1 MKLPPSRESFERSH
15 TDRALLL
22 INNKAG
28 PLAATASKTTTIWIV
43 AIELVG
49 LLQQHPRIS
58 SLSRSTVLMRAAP
71 EDSATHPVDEIRS
84 GQSDDLR
91 SGQHDALLTRP
102 ERRPPLS
109 LVYGTLCLANAA
121 EAVEVLS
128 AGSILQRASDDAAG
142 QTAIAAGVF
151 VGMLF
156 GGFASGAVA
165 DTVGRA
171 YALRWAL
178 TLAFVAAA
186 SAALAPNLPS
196 LVLLRVLAGT
206 GVGAATPPLF
216 ALATENAPVGRTG
229 PAITLVASFWM
240 VGAVIAAALALLMLG
255 SSADAPPSVG
265 WSESWRGFALACSV
279 VPAISTTLAWT
290 VNLTPPSI
298 PQEISPS
305 PSLNDS
311 IADQPTTPLPPA
323 AEPMTLRR
331 VLTTLSAPAERAALL
346 PLCLVWA
353 GLNFGSYGLST
364 WITTLLTHAGVRDPY
379 LVALLYAVA
388 MLPGNLLSVFCIDTI
403 GRRTLLVGSM
413 VAASLSALALGAVD
427 TSSSEM
433 VIAAACL
440 FSATST
446 ASWNALDVLSTEAFG
461 VEVGL
466 PWMTSDCP

>member
-1 MKLPPSRESFERSH
+1 MTRNHER
-15 TDRALLL
+15 RA
-22 INNKAG
+22 ARF
-28 PLAATASKTTTIWIV
+28 AATASKTTAIWIV

-49 LLQQHPRIS
+49 LLQQQPRIR
-58 SLSRSTVLMRAAP
+58 SLSRSTVHMRAAP
-71 EDSATHPVDEIRS
+71 EDAATHPVDEI
-84 GQSDDLR
+84 R

-128 AGSILQRASDDAAG
+128 AGSILQRASDDPAG

-196 LVLLRVLAGT
+196 LVILRVLAGT

-229 PAITLVASFWM
+229 PAITIVASFWM

-255 SSADAPPSVG
+255 SSADAPPSFG
-265 WSESWRGFALACSV
+265 WSEPWRGFALTCSV
-279 VPAISTTLAWT
+279 VPAISTTLAWA
-290 VNLTPPSI
+290 VNLTPPSLPQEI
-298 PQEISPS
+298 SPQEISPS
-305 PSLNDS
+305 TSLNDS
-311 IADQPTTPLPPA
+311 IADQPTSPLPPA

-364 WITTLLTHAGVRDPY
+364 WITTLLTHAGVHDPY

-388 MLPGNLLSVFCIDTI
+388 MLPGNLLSVFCIDSI
-403 GRRTLLVGSM
+403 GRRTLLVSSM

-433 VIAAACL
+433 VIAAACI

-466 PWMTSDCP
+466 PLMTSDDL